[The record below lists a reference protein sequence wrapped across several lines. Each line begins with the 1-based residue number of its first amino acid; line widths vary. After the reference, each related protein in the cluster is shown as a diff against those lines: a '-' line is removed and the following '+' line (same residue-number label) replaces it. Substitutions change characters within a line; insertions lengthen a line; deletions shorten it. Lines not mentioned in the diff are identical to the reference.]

1 MRVALAHRRTAAAKS
16 TFGRHL
22 GTPSRALKLTPN
34 LKAPRSVAIVGAAWR
49 GLYAAENGGLE
60 LTLARALVFHLQSAS
75 SSKRFFLRLSEGL
88 LDAKDD
94 RLLNYSHLGR
104 AFFAF
109 FYLALSEFATMLF

>member
-75 SSKRFFLRLSEGL
+75 KRFFLRLSEGL